1 MAIFVSCPECS
12 SKLRLENDQAGGTAK
27 CPQCQSMF
35 QVPEA
40 SSAVTAQAAPAAMS
54 VPSAAPAGMA
64 AGGYAPQASLIMPER
79 KRGAGI
85 GIASMVLAIVGLLL
99 IWVPFLGAILSILAF
114 ILGFVGLLA
123 DGRKGF
129 AIAGFVISLIPVGLI
144 VMFVLAMY
152 GVIDTGLDLPNRMQ
166 GW

>member
-35 QVPEA
+35 QVPDA
-40 SSAVTAQAAPAAMS
+40 SSAVAAQAVPAAMAVPTAAPAPMQ
-54 VPSAAPAGMA
+54 SA
-64 AGGYAPQASLIMPER
+64 GYAPQASFAMPER

-85 GIASMVLAIVGLLL
+85 GIASMVLAIIGLLL

-144 VMFVLAMY
+144 VVGLLAWY
-152 GVIDTGLDLPNRMQ
+152 GVIDTGMDLPDRMQ

>member
-35 QVPEA
+35 QVPDA
-40 SSAVTAQAAPAAMS
+40 SSAVAAQAVPAA
-54 VPSAAPAGMA
+54 
-64 AGGYAPQASLIMPER
+64 
-79 KRGAGI
+79 
-85 GIASMVLAIVGLLL
+85 MVLAIIGLLL

-144 VMFVLAMY
+144 VVGLLAWF
-152 GVIDTGLDLPNRMQ
+152 GVIDTGMDLPNRMQ